1 LTTELRTLIENER
14 NNPQADQVRL
24 QSLYSLKNILSTG
37 DAFERLL
44 TYVKNLEGTYSRAN
58 TFTGITIKR
67 ICEGLDT
74 ALKREDEMLALSDE
88 FQTHIAMLEHL
99 LEGRKLDNIIQNM
112 ASSRMDLEKIASQLV
127 DGLTIA
133 VRGISSAFNNF
144 NVMTENVLDV
154 LDADQV
160 ALIYQ
165 TYMQHFKSI
174 DRIRQSATDALRKYK
189 TSLLLKKIFGGIA
202 DFSFNFFNTLTVN
215 LNDLIVEVEALQEFN
230 NEFHPMQKVYEKA
243 LLEIENKTNEGRM
256 SQCIQQFSDHFARAQ
271 EPYTKVSNSLDN
283 LKRLFSGGNLQEL
296 HDGFD
301 FMVMIR
307 EIFSVFGKILDMR
320 VRNGYADPIVY
331 RELDNVLD
339 DKPDKL
345 VDMAVKFRA
354 VFS

>member
-1 LTTELRTLIENER
+1 M
-14 NNPQADQVRL
+14 RL

-44 TYVKNLEGTYSRAN
+44 SYVKTLETTYARAN
-58 TFTGITIKR
+58 TSNGITIKR
-67 ICEGLDT
+67 ICEGLD
-74 ALKREDEMLALSDE
+74 AVLKREDEMLALSDE
-88 FQTHIAMLEHL
+88 FQTHIAMLEQL
-99 LEGRKLDNIIQNM
+99 LEGRKLDNVIQNM
-112 ASSRMDLEKIASQLV
+112 ASSRMELEKTSSQLV
-127 DGLTIA
+127 DGMTIA
-133 VRGISSAFNNF
+133 VRGVSSAFNNF
-144 NVMTENVLDV
+144 NVMTDNILDV

-160 ALIYQ
+160 GLIYQ
-165 TYMQHFKSI
+165 TYLQHFKSI
-174 DRIRQSATDALRKYK
+174 DRIRQSATDATKKYK
-189 TSLLLKKIFGGIA
+189 SSLLLKKIFGGIA

-215 LNDLIVEVEALQEFN
+215 LSDLSAEVEALQDFN

-256 SQCIQQFSDHFARAQ
+256 SQCIQQFSDHFVRAQ
-271 EPYTKVSNSLDN
+271 EPYSKVSASLDN
-283 LKRLFSGGNLQEL
+283 LSRLFAGGNLQEL

-301 FMVMIR
+301 LMVMIR

-320 VRNGYADPIVY
+320 VRNGYADAIVY
-331 RELDNVLD
+331 RELDSVLE